1 MHGLAVCDPRH
12 LLAAP
17 QQLVILSAA
26 NCVRGWTF
34 FGKAAG
40 LGKTKDF
47 TRLSTVTLIC
57 IAVSQKT
64 REDNIRN
71 VANRFRDRHFSCL
84 GFEWFIPIQF
94 CF

>member
-1 MHGLAVCDPRH
+1 MIVKELLKENDLFSPSFLPISVSEELCANTAVHGLAVCDPRH

-26 NCVRGWTF
+26 DCVRGWTF

-40 LGKTKDF
+40 LGKIKDF

-64 REDNIRN
+64 
-71 VANRFRDRHFSCL
+71 
-84 GFEWFIPIQF
+84 
-94 CF
+94 